1 MTIRFKHDMTVFASR
16 RTQEESG
23 FSFVISHLNMGTPFG
38 RDALQAVMSGTP
50 FMPGDEDSLRE
61 ELARVQKV
69 KDFLE
74 ADGRKVS
81 YIYIRVFHDINDVS
95 QAVENSRDSAL
106 SMIEL
111 FRIKRLL
118 LQMWRLRDIIGDEDI
133 PEEFIPEDVSGLLD
147 KLDPRGER
155 KPDFYIYDEFSD
167 TLKDLRAE
175 RSALRE
181 ELGQWQQETADRVL
195 ELYGVKLQ
203 PSYEAMIAK
212 SDHIMIGHLRASG
225 IMKQVDSDT
234 SSAFFRMEDTERSL
248 ELKAMIDRITNKI
261 EAEENAVRERLSE
274 EIYDSRELIFLNC
287 RKIGQFDLALAKA
300 VYARAHGCVKP
311 VILQEQKIVIE
322 AGRNLM
328 VESILRK
335 QERAYKPVSMEF
347 GQGVTYI
354 TGTNMGGKTVAVKLT
369 AQTAILAQYGFFVP
383 CRRAEIGLSSCIEMI
398 TDDRQSFAHGLSSFG
413 AEMSELA
420 RVMSGGAPRT
430 LLMVAEIASGTNP
443 EEGSAITRGVMDFM
457 KDKKAITV
465 ITTHYEV
472 GMPGDAAA
480 GIHHMRTAGI
490 DPADAEKLQL
500 DITNAVSQKEV
511 IDAIAARM
519 DHGFIYDAEDS
530 GNVPHEAINIA
541 RMMGLNEHIIDAAR
555 EWMKNRKSE

>member
-1 MTIRFKHDMTVFASR
+1 MAIRFKHDMTVLASR

-38 RDALQAVMSGTP
+38 RDALHELMSGTP
-50 FMPGDEDSLRE
+50 FMPGDEDRLRA
-61 ELARVQKV
+61 ELARIQKV

-74 ADGRKVS
+74 SDGRKVS

-95 QAVENSRDSAL
+95 RSVENSRDSVL
-106 SMIEL
+106 SMLEL

-118 LQMWRLRDIIGDEDI
+118 LQMWRLSNIIGDEDL
-133 PEEFIPEDVSGLLD
+133 PEEYIPEDVSVLLD
-147 KLDPRGER
+147 KLDPSGER

-167 TLKDLRAE
+167 TLKDLRAK
-175 RSALRE
+175 RSALQA
-181 ELGQWQQETADRVL
+181 ELGEWQKETAGRIM

-234 SSAFFRMEDTERSL
+234 SSAFFRLEDTERSF
-248 ELKAMIDRITNKI
+248 ELKTKIDRISNKI
-261 EAEENAVRERLSE
+261 EAEENAVREKLSE
-274 EIYDSRELIFLNC
+274 EIYDCRELIFMNC

-300 VYARAHGCVKP
+300 VYARAHGCVRP
-311 VILQEQKIVIE
+311 VILQEQKIIIE
-322 AGRNLM
+322 SGRNLM
-328 VESILRK
+328 VESALRK
-335 QERAYKPVSMEF
+335 QERVYKPVSMEF
-347 GQGVTYI
+347 SQGVTYI
-354 TGTNMGGKTVAVKLT
+354 TGANMGGKTVAVKLA
-369 AQTAILAQYGFFVP
+369 AQTAMLAQYGFFVP
-383 CRRAEIGLSSCIEMI
+383 CKKAEIGLSSCIEMI
-398 TDDRQSFAHGLSSFG
+398 ADDRQSLAHGLSSFG

-430 LLMVAEIASGTNP
+430 LLMVAEIASTTNP
-443 EEGSAITRGVMDFM
+443 EEGCAITRGVMDFM

-465 ITTHYEV
+465 ITTHYDV
-472 GMPGDAAA
+472 GRPGDAAA

-490 DPADAEKLQL
+490 NPAEAEKLQSE
-500 DITNAVSQKEV
+500 AAKASSQKEV
-511 IDAIAARM
+511 ADAIAGIM
-519 DHGFIYDAEDS
+519 DHGFVYDEENC

-541 RMMGLNEHIIDAAR
+541 QMFGLNEHIIDAAR
-555 EWMKNRKSE
+555 EWMKKGK